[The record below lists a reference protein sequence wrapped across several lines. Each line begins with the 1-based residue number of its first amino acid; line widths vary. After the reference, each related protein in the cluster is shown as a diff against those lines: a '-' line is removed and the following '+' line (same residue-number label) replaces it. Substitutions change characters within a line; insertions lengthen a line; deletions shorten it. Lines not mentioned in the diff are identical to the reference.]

1 MCNCKKTD
9 KITKNNHK
17 KSGKS
22 GFTLVEL
29 CIVLAIVAIT
39 SVMIVS
45 FSVSMKEFTISNQ
58 DEYDFIEDCSAIRNE
73 VYKWVAEKDVNDVNW
88 DVSMGV
94 TDRNFGIII
103 DGTLTLDA
111 NRKVENLNT
120 IEKIELDRYGDL
132 IKCTIHRANS
142 DSVKSYVFALRCV
155 AEDGG
160 ADE

>member
-58 DEYDFIEDCSAIRNE
+58 EEYDFIEDCSAIRNE
-73 VYKWVAEKDVNDVNW
+73 VYKWVADRDVPGAVFPTGRFNVDN
-88 DVSMGV
+88 
-94 TDRNFGIII
+94 
-103 DGTLTLDA
+103 GTFDLD
-111 NRKVENLNT
+111 KIGGHGKIENLNT
-120 IEKIELDRYGDL
+120 IATIEISVNEDGDL
-132 IKCTIHRANS
+132 VKCTIYRAIS
-142 DSVKSYVFALRCV
+142 GDKKSYVFALRCTKSG
-155 AEDGG
+155 GG
-160 ADE
+160 A

>member
-58 DEYDFIEDCSAIRNE
+58 EEYDFIEDCSAIRNE
-73 VYKWVAEKDVNDVNW
+73 VYKWVAENDGLPVEDQHPHFW
-88 DVSMGV
+88 KMDGEPFRV
-94 TDRNFGIII
+94 TD
-103 DGTLTLDA
+103 DGTLVLG
-111 NRKVENLNT
+111 NSEIKNLNT
-120 IEKIELDRYGDL
+120 IERIDFVKQGDL
-132 IKCTIHRANS
+132 IKCNIYRD
-142 DSVKSYVFALRCV
+142 DSGTVSKSYVFALRCT
-155 AEDGG
+155 E
-160 ADE
+160 

>member
-58 DEYDFIEDCSAIRNE
+58 EEYDFIEDCSAIRNE
-73 VYKWVAEKDVNDVNW
+73 VYKWVAENDGVNDVNK
-88 DVSMGV
+88 DFFTDLHDKDFGV
-94 TDRNFGIII
+94 TS
-103 DGTLTLDA
+103 DGTLTLDE
-111 NRKVENLNT
+111 NRKIENLDT
-120 IEKIELDRYGDL
+120 IIAVNFEVQGDL
-132 IKCTIHRANS
+132 VKCNIFRAGS
-142 DSVKSYVFALRCV
+142 GDKKSYVFALRCT
-155 AEDGG
+155 E
-160 ADE
+160 

>member
-58 DEYDFIEDCSAIRNE
+58 EEYDFIEDCSAIRNE
-73 VYKWVAEKDVNDVNW
+73 VYKWVAENDVNGNDW
-88 DVSMGV
+88 DVSMGR
-94 TDRNFGIII
+94 TDSDFGKII
-103 DGTLTLDA
+103 DGKLTLGG
-111 NRKVENLNT
+111 NHTVENLNT

-142 DSVKSYVFALRCV
+142 DSVKSYVFALRCTKSG
-155 AEDGG
+155 GG
-160 ADE
+160 A

>member
-58 DEYDFIEDCSAIRNE
+58 EEYDFIEDCSAIRNE
-73 VYKWVAEKDVNDVNW
+73 VYKWVAENDGLAVANQHPHFW
-88 DVSMGV
+88 KMDGEPFLV
-94 TDRNFGIII
+94 TD
-103 DGTLTLDA
+103 DGTLVLG
-111 NRKVENLNT
+111 NSEIKNLNT
-120 IEKIELDRYGDL
+120 IEKIDFVKQDDL
-132 IKCTIHRANS
+132 IKCTIYRANS
-142 DSVKSYVFALRCV
+142 DSVKSYVFALRCTKSG
-155 AEDGG
+155 GG
-160 ADE
+160 A

>member
-58 DEYDFIEDCSAIRNE
+58 EEYDFIEDCSAIRNKM
-73 VYKWVAEKDVNDVNW
+73 YKWIAEMDIPGANFLSLDGKEYS
-88 DVSMGV
+88 VSE
-94 TDRNFGIII
+94 
-103 DGTLTLDA
+103 DGTLDFGG
-111 NRKVENLNT
+111 RKIDNLNT
-120 IEKIELDRYGDL
+120 IDKIDFEVEGDL
-132 IKCTIHRANS
+132 IKCNIYRD
-142 DSVKSYVFALRCV
+142 DSGPVSKSYVFALRCT
-155 AEDGG
+155 E
-160 ADE
+160 

>member
-58 DEYDFIEDCSAIRNE
+58 EEYDFIEDCSAIRNE
-73 VYKWVAEKDVNDVNW
+73 VYKWVAENDVNGNDW

-94 TDRNFGIII
+94 TDIII
-103 DGTLTLDA
+103 DGKLTLDE
-111 NRKVENLNT
+111 NHTVENLNT
-120 IEKIELDRYGDL
+120 IYKVRFVKQDDL
-132 IKCTIHRANS
+132 IKCNIYRD
-142 DSVKSYVFALRCV
+142 DSVTVSKSYVFALRCT
-155 AEDGG
+155 E
-160 ADE
+160 